1 MKKRMNKGIL
11 FLFAMVLLSAC
22 TEYMPKP
29 RGYFRIDLQEKSYKR
44 FHTEGFP
51 CSFEYADNV
60 SVVKTSGVEAD
71 SVWVD
76 IIYPQ
81 YNARI
86 YGTYRKVDGNFAQ
99 LSEEAYKLVYHPHV
113 SKAEGIN
120 TSFFSSDEHK
130 VYGMLYELKG
140 NTASNI
146 QFAMSDSTRHFLRG
160 ALYFNASP
168 NKDSIAPVVDYIKE
182 DIINL
187 INTLEWK

>member
-1 MKKRMNKGIL
+1 MNKGIL

-99 LSEEAYKLVYHPHV
+99 LSEEAYKLVYQPHV

-130 VYGMLYELKG
+130 VYGRA
-140 NTASNI
+140 TPRRTS
-146 QFAMSDSTRHFLRG
+146 S
-160 ALYFNASP
+160 SP
-168 NKDSIAPVVDYIKE
+168 CRIAPATSCAGRSTS
-182 DIINL
+182 
-187 INTLEWK
+187 TLARTKTPSPLWWTTSRRISST